1 MNTTVTCN
9 LGFFKERTT
18 ATLKEPQC
26 FFTNTGLCSGRFQPV
41 RLLSLRLV
49 CISRLGLLIQTSTW
63 VLSCLFLWGEER
75 QAVWRGGT
83 NAKHLDPPNP
93 AKLGR
98 PSANYEYTTE
108 RKTYYTSQ
116 ELNRICLSFQLLL
129 KVCWLYPTNFLIQL
143 FYSPWSINMT
153 RAGKVNQKLHRL
165 FMTYMQNK

>member
-41 RLLSLRLV
+41 CLLSLRLV

-75 QAVWRGGT
+75 QAVWRGGDQRQT
-83 NAKHLDPPNP
+83 PGPSQSSQTGASICKLWIHNWKKDILHKPRVKLD
-93 AKLGR
+93 
-98 PSANYEYTTE
+98 
-108 RKTYYTSQ
+108 
-116 ELNRICLSFQLLL
+116 LLIFPIVAGCIPL
-129 KVCWLYPTNFLIQL
+129 TFW
-143 FYSPWSINMT
+143 YSCFIVHESINMT